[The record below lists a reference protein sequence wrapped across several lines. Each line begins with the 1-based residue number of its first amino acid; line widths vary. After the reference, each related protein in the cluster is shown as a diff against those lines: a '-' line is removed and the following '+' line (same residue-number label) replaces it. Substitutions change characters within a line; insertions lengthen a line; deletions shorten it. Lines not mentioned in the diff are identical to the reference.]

1 MKSWGSCGL
10 PIHGAAGSIQVLE
23 NTTTAR
29 SEKRASAIQVGV
41 LRVGGNDETFRRAP
55 DGADRWVE
63 HDQEARQREDDR
75 SRHQR
80 RLNTG
85 EVGDRS
91 PDCESRGPGDH
102 LEPTV
107 E

>member
-1 MKSWGSCGL
+1 MKSWGSFGL
-10 PIHGAAGSIQVLE
+10 PIHRAAGSIQVLE

-63 HDQEARQREDDR
+63 HDQEARQREDDG
-75 SRHQR
+75 SRYQR

-85 EVGDRS
+85 VGGDRA
-91 PDCESRGPGDH
+91 PGCASREHGGDR
-102 LEPTV
+102 EQPV
-107 E
+107 